1 MSNQLPKT
9 VDPFRLAGT
18 GAGLDGDLQLAS
30 MIRLA
35 PRLASTEGM
44 VGVRLK
50 FGVDANNTKFVK
62 GCLSATLQLECQRCM
77 EPMSYPVNF
86 KLALGMVTGNA
97 ENTRLLPE
105 HYEPL
110 VIESDSMDITEMV
123 EDELLL
129 ALPIVS
135 LHPQDSCAVI
145 LKGMCDQSPDV
156 SREVRRPFAH
166 LSGLM
171 KSQNK

>member
-18 GAGLDGDLQLAS
+18 GAWLDGGLPLAG
-30 MIRLA
+30 MMRLA
-35 PRLASTEGM
+35 PRLASSEGM
-44 VGVRLK
+44 VGVQLK
-50 FGVDANNTKFVK
+50 FGVDANNTKFVT
-62 GCLSATLQLECQRCM
+62 GSLSASLQLVCQRCM
-77 EPMSYPVNF
+77 ELMSYPVEI
-86 KLALGMVTGNA
+86 KLTLGMIAGNA
-97 ENTRLLPE
+97 EKVRLLSE

-110 VIESDSMDITEMV
+110 LIESDSMDLTEMV

-129 ALPIVS
+129 ALPIVP

-145 LKGMCDQSPDV
+145 LEELCDQPLDA
-156 SREVRRPFAH
+156 SREVHRPFAS

-171 KSQNK
+171 KSQKK